1 MRNSAH
7 SAPRRESTSLMRKMD
22 GVHIDREHGRGRAFP
37 RGARAAHRPL
47 LVPRRV
53 VVRRLGAELV
63 TPLRGAGQRPI
74 MGGAAIRRQP
84 VEGIL
89 MPFRTMTT
97 LQAWVDDFRA
107 LGYDDASI
115 LRVIPQD
122 SEDGA
127 DAGLI
132 AAQLKSVSTT
142 FFVAP
147 GPEQNSTEWAVT
159 FEPREDAAPLPAG
172 RVMALSGELATLSA
186 LCSFLQARSEA
197 FLANI

>member
-1 MRNSAH
+1 
-7 SAPRRESTSLMRKMD
+7 
-22 GVHIDREHGRGRAFP
+22 
-37 RGARAAHRPL
+37 
-47 LVPRRV
+47 
-53 VVRRLGAELV
+53 
-63 TPLRGAGQRPI
+63 
-74 MGGAAIRRQP
+74 
-84 VEGIL
+84 

-147 GPEQNSTEWAVT
+147 GRSRLDRMGVT

-172 RVMALSGELATLSA
+172 RVMACPANWRRSRPS
-186 LCSFLQARSEA
+186 ARSCRLVRKRSSRTSERSHA
-197 FLANI
+197 ATDPAEDLSRRRAP

>member
-1 MRNSAH
+1 
-7 SAPRRESTSLMRKMD
+7 
-22 GVHIDREHGRGRAFP
+22 
-37 RGARAAHRPL
+37 
-47 LVPRRV
+47 
-53 VVRRLGAELV
+53 
-63 TPLRGAGQRPI
+63 
-74 MGGAAIRRQP
+74 MGGAAARRP
-84 VEGIL
+84 SVEGTPP

-97 LQAWVDDFRA
+97 LQEWVDDFRA
-107 LGYDDASI
+107 LGYDDAGI

-147 GPEQNSTEWAVT
+147 GPEVHSTEWAVT

-172 RVMALSGELATLSA
+172 RVMALAGELATLSA

-197 FLANI
+197 FLAKI